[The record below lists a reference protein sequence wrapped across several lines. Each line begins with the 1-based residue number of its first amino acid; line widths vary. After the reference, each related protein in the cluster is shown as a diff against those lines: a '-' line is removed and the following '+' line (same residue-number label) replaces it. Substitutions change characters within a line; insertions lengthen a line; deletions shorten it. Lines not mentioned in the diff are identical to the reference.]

1 MAAIDRAFD
10 YVVPPGLAADVRVGV
25 VVRVPL
31 HGRRVKGWVL
41 ETEVESETTRDKLVE
56 ITKVVSAGP
65 PADLVDLCTWAAWR
79 WAGPRA
85 VFLRGASPPQVVDP
99 GPWPDAEAAVYPPV
113 EPPLPLSAAAWRTV
127 RWPPATPRTELV
139 SSLVDAAGSTIVLA
153 PDPRDD
159 DELVRTLEAHG
170 RHVLVW
176 RADRSAKERSR
187 AWDVARR
194 GAWVVIG
201 GRSAVFAPVP
211 DLSAVV
217 LLDDADEALKEERA
231 PTWHARDLAAERARR
246 AGARFDVVSPAPTV
260 EATALAGPP
269 STPPHAVE
277 RAGWPRIDIV
287 DLRAEPPEARLL
299 SEGLGAALSR
309 TIAQGARA
317 VCVLNRR
324 GRARLLACRT
334 CRELARCARCGAA
347 VAKETD
353 QLACPRCG
361 EPHPPV
367 CLLCGSGAGFQAVRP
382 GVVGVRSQLGALV
395 PRARVVAVDTASAP
409 IPAFDVAVG
418 TEAVLHRVRPDIEH
432 PVRLVVFLE
441 FDQELLAP
449 RYRAGEQALWL
460 LVRAARLLGPRDQS
474 GVLLLQTRVPEDP
487 IVVAARDADP
497 GPVEEAERSTREAL
511 RFPPFGGLAEMSGAE
526 PAIRAAC
533 DALGEAVE
541 ILGPERGRV
550 LLRAPTTEALC
561 DALSNAPLG
570 PARALGRLRID
581 VDPLRV

>member
-1 MAAIDRAFD
+1 VAAIDRAFD
-10 YVVPPGLAADVRVGV
+10 YVVPPALAADVRVGV
-25 VVRVPL
+25 IVRVPL

-41 ETEVESETTRDKLVE
+41 ETDVEPETTPDKLVE
-56 ITKVVSAGP
+56 ITKIVSAGP
-65 PADLVDLCTWAAWR
+65 PSDLVDLCTWAAWR

-85 VFLRGASPPQVVDP
+85 VFLRAASPPQVVAP
-99 GPWPDAEAAVYPPV
+99 GPWPDTETAVYPPI
-113 EPPLPLSAAAWRTV
+113 EAPLPLSAAAWRTV
-127 RWPPATPRTELV
+127 RWPPASSRTELV
-139 SSLVDAAGSTIVLA
+139 HALVDAEGSTIVVA
-153 PDPRDD
+153 PDPREDGA
-159 DELVRTLEAHG
+159 LVRALEAQG

-176 RADRSAKERSR
+176 RAHRPPKERSR
-187 AWDVARR
+187 SWDVARR
-194 GAWVVIG
+194 GACVVIG

-260 EATALAGPP
+260 EALTLTGPA
-269 STPPHAVE
+269 STPPHTSE
-277 RAGWPRIDIV
+277 RAGWPRVELV
-287 DLRAEPPEARLL
+287 DLRAEPPGARVL
-299 SEGLGAALSR
+299 SEGLGAVLARALE
-309 TIAQGARA
+309 QGARA

-353 QLACPRCG
+353 QLICPRCD

-367 CLLCGSGAGFQAVRP
+367 CLHCGSGAGFGVVRP
-382 GVVGVRSQLGALV
+382 GVVGVREQLGALV

-409 IPAFDVAVG
+409 LPAFDIAVG
-418 TEAVLHRVRPDIEH
+418 TEAVLHRVRPDAEH

-441 FDQELLAP
+441 LDQELLAP

-460 LVRAARLLGPRDQS
+460 LVRAARLLGPRDDG

-487 IVVAARDADP
+487 IVVAVRDAEP
-497 GPVEEAERSTREAL
+497 GPVEEVERRTRETL
-511 RFPPFGGLAEMSGAE
+511 RFPPFGGLAEVAGAE
-526 PAIRAAC
+526 PAVRAAC

-541 ILGPERGRV
+541 VLGPERGRA
-550 LLRAPTTEALC
+550 LLRAPTTERLC
-561 DALSNAPLG
+561 DALSDAPLG
-570 PARALGRLRID
+570 PARALRRFRID